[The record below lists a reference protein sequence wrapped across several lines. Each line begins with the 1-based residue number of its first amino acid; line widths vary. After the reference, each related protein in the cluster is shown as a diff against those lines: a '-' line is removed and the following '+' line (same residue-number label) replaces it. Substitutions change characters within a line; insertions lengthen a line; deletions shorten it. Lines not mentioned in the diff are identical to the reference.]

1 MENNQTV
8 YDHDKLVKNF
18 TDLMKKIQVFFDE
31 NKIRTTVS
39 NTKLAKYLNDLNEL
53 NINSDNC
60 VQQNADL
67 YYLVVKFLQ
76 LEHFLD
82 KKNEKVSVKPED
94 IRKIICG
101 QCDVNDS
108 DHEYNGP
115 FYELSMASR
124 FVKAFNRE
132 VKVDLTTDCDI
143 IIANYIALE
152 CKYIFS
158 EKRVSD
164 NIEKAIEQLN
174 NRINNNLAKVGI
186 VAIDLSNLFDRKE
199 VIDFS
204 KKVFDRFAY
213 HHEILNKQGIKYG
226 ELPKVSS
233 VIKENQNYIKVVRS
247 YLQNEMEVVFLR
259 SVTNKVMEKMHKDT
273 KVKAIVYQVGFGI
286 GFEYKDEKVA
296 TSIRCMSYYINQ
308 NLNESEKE
316 EIQTLIKLLEV
327 GL

>member
-1 MENNQTV
+1 
-8 YDHDKLVKNF
+8 
-18 TDLMKKIQVFFDE
+18 
-31 NKIRTTVS
+31 
-39 NTKLAKYLNDLNEL
+39 
-53 NINSDNC
+53 
-60 VQQNADL
+60 
-67 YYLVVKFLQ
+67 
-76 LEHFLD
+76 
-82 KKNEKVSVKPED
+82 
-94 IRKIICG
+94 
-101 QCDVNDS
+101 
-108 DHEYNGP
+108 
-115 FYELSMASR
+115 
-124 FVKAFNRE
+124 
-132 VKVDLTTDCDI
+132 
-143 IIANYIALE
+143 
-152 CKYIFS
+152 
-158 EKRVSD
+158 
-164 NIEKAIEQLN
+164 
-174 NRINNNLAKVGI
+174 NLAKVGI